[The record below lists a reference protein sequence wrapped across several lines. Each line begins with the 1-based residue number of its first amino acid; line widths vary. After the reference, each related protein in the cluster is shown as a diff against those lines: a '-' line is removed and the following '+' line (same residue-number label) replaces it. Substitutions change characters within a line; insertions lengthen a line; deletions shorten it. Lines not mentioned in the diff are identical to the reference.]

1 MRKSMTLKEQT
12 VRMIDNRLALYLPTS
27 LPLDCA
33 HYSKN
38 IPPEEAE
45 LEVSTIIL
53 DLVGEE
59 DNLPTN
65 NRVIIIDMQQCK
77 RPLYVV

>member
-33 HYSKN
+33 HYSKEL
-38 IPPEEAE
+38 PVEERT
-45 LEVSTIIL
+45 STIVL
-53 DLVGEE
+53 DLVGAE
-59 DNLPTN
+59 DDPQTH
-65 NRVIIIDMQQCK
+65 NRVIIIDM
-77 RPLYVV
+77 